1 MTDSVYV
8 LNTKTRQLSAT
19 VWSTL
24 TSSADKYVREVV
36 NADDDEE
43 CDDGREEVSIFN
55 FSSLLISFD
64 VYFLCRVDN
73 YLKIIRSRMLASC
86 IILCPK

>member
-1 MTDSVYV
+1 MTESVNV
-8 LNTKTRQLSAT
+8 LNTKTLQLSAT

-55 FSSLLISFD
+55 FSSYLISFD
-64 VYFLCRVDN
+64 VYLLCRVHN
-73 YLKIIRSRMLASC
+73 YLKI
-86 IILCPK
+86 K

>member
-1 MTDSVYV
+1 MTESVHV

-55 FSSLLISFD
+55 FSSFLVSFD
-64 VYFLCRVDN
+64 LYFLCQVHN
-73 YLKIIRSRMLASC
+73 YLKI
-86 IILCPK
+86 K

>member
-1 MTDSVYV
+1 MTESVHV

-55 FSSLLISFD
+55 FSSFLISFY
-64 VYFLCRVDN
+64 VYFICQVHN
-73 YLKIIRSRMLASC
+73 YLKI
-86 IILCPK
+86 K

>member
-1 MTDSVYV
+1 MTESVNV
-8 LNTKTRQLSAT
+8 LNTKTLQLSAT

-55 FSSLLISFD
+55 FSSFLISFD
-64 VYFLCRVDN
+64 VFFSFPGAQLSEN
-73 YLKIIRSRMLASC
+73 KIGLH
-86 IILCPK
+86 

>member
-55 FSSLLISFD
+55 FSSFLICFD
-64 VYFLCRVDN
+64 L
-73 YLKIIRSRMLASC
+73 
-86 IILCPK
+86 

>member
-1 MTDSVYV
+1 MTESVHV

-64 VYFLCRVDN
+64 VYFLCRVHN
-73 YLKIIRSRMLASC
+73 YLKI
-86 IILCPK
+86 K